1 MGEEFFTKLLPAHL
15 QGAKTELMV
24 YFSDSFG
31 SNVRLDYGTGHEL
44 NFAQILFILYKLGLY
59 CEDDFESLVHLI
71 FYKYIFLC
79 RKVQTVYWLEPA
91 GSQGVWG
98 LDDHHFL
105 PFLFG
110 AAELINHPEAK
121 LPKSVQNMETVDD
134 LAKDYMYMSR

>member
-1 MGEEFFTKLLPAHL
+1 
-15 QGAKTELMV
+15 MV